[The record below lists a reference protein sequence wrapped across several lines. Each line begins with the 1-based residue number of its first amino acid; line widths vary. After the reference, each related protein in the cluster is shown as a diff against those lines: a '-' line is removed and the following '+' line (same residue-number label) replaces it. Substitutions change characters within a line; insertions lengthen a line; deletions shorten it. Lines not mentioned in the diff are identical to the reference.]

1 MIELMDLPCTV
12 CAALPVGGLLSATT
26 AHVPPDPAAKPP
38 LTEHD
43 AISFSTDDDS
53 RSALA
58 LRTLQFRD
66 NEPLVN
72 RLKRVQ
78 AWPLLTI
85 WDSTT
90 STLYLGVNREGEPGV
105 HLRQKRQDRGALVPR
120 GRFVLIANPSVL
132 DEPAAP
138 RTPAPSR

>member
-1 MIELMDLPCTV
+1 M
-12 CAALPVGGLLSATT
+12 AFSAD
-26 AHVPPDPAAKPP
+26 VYSP
-38 LTEHD
+38 
-43 AISFSTDDDS
+43 
-53 RSALA
+53 SARA

-72 RLKRVQ
+72 RLRRVQ

-85 WDSTT
+85 WDSTR

-120 GRFVLIANPSVL
+120 GRFVLIANPTL
-132 DEPAAP
+132 PDQPEAP